1 MIAGMSP
8 VAPPPPS
15 FPTESG
21 SLLLPGPA
29 GLLELAVELPEA
41 VEARR
46 GVAVLCHPNPPDG
59 GTMHNK
65 VVTMAS
71 RALIECGLT
80 TVRFNFRGVG
90 QSEGSFDNGRGEV
103 LDQLTV
109 ARWAQASRVGDDLWL
124 AGFSFGAWV
133 SLNAA
138 RQLPVKQM
146 ISIAPPVGFRDF
158 AGVLPPPCPWLL
170 IQGESDEVVDA
181 TAVFAWAARQ
191 QPAPTI
197 VRMPDTGH
205 FFHRRLLD
213 LRGAIKNGVR
223 KNLPPLR
230 QAPA

>member
-1 MIAGMSP
+1 MPP
-8 VAPPPPS
+8 VATSLPS
-15 FPTESG
+15 FPTQSG

-29 GLLELAVELPEA
+29 GLLELAVDLPQA
-41 VEARR
+41 AEARR

-71 RALIECGLT
+71 RALVECGIA

-90 QSEGSFDNGRGEV
+90 QSEGAFDNGRGEV
-103 LDQLTV
+103 LDQLAV
-109 ARWAQASRVGDDLWL
+109 ARWAQAARAEDALWL
-124 AGFSFGAWV
+124 GGFSFGAWV
-133 SLNAA
+133 TLKAA

-158 AGVLPPPCPWLL
+158 TGVLPPPCPWLL
-170 IQGESDEVVDA
+170 IQGETDEIVDA
-181 TAVFAWAARQ
+181 AGVFAWAAKL
-191 QPAPTI
+191 QPPPTI

-223 KNLPPLR
+223 KNLPPLCLA
-230 QAPA
+230 QA